1 MGLAKQMLTAG
12 AINFIYMLLRA
23 LSFVV
28 LFWVVY
34 RVFNAMT
41 PGINIPE
48 QLNEKKCCIGG
59 YHWSISDRACLYHRP
74 DVMSYET
81 INDCSA
87 CDLGIPLCLRER
99 QG

>member
-12 AINFIYMLLRA
+12 VINFIYMLIRS

-41 PGINIPE
+41 PGIDIPE
-48 QLNEKKCCIGG
+48 Q
-59 YHWSISDRACLYHRP
+59 
-74 DVMSYET
+74 
-81 INDCSA
+81 INQKNVA
-87 CDLGIPLCLRER
+87 LGIIIAGLALGLAYIIG
-99 QG
+99 QM

>member
-34 RVFNAMT
+34 RIFNAMT
-41 PGINIPE
+41 PGIDIPE
-48 QLNEKKCCIGG
+48 Q
-59 YHWSISDRACLYHRP
+59 
-74 DVMSYET
+74 
-81 INDCSA
+81 INQKNTA
-87 CDLGIPLCLRER
+87 LGIVIAALALGLAYIIG
-99 QG
+99 QM